1 MTDAREIDRIVG
13 AALDEDAPWG
23 DLTSET
29 LIPVDA
35 IATAELVAREGGVLS
50 GAAVFAA
57 AFRLVDPA
65 IAVQPIVADGEEFAA
80 GDVLA
85 RVSGPAR
92 GILRAERVGL
102 NLVQRMSGIATLT
115 ARYVAAV
122 AGTRA
127 RIVDT
132 RKTTPGLRSLERQ
145 AVRDGGGRNHR
156 RSLSDAVMAKDN
168 HLAVITAGGRDLADA
183 LREARERM
191 PHTAHLEVE
200 VDRLDQVEAVLAGG
214 ADTVMLDNFT
224 PDELRAGVELIAG
237 RAVVEASGGVS
248 LDTVA
253 AIAATGVDVI
263 SVGALTHSARS
274 LDLGLDVVVER
285 RLRGIRDLPRSR
297 GDDPGAPRGARGDVA
312 LPHRCVRQPVES
324 ARPRR
329 RGGARASRQRAPR
342 SPRSSD
348 AGPAT

>member
-1 MTDAREIDRIVG
+1 MTDLREIDRIVG

-29 LIPVDA
+29 LIPA
-35 IATAELVAREGGVLS
+35 TATATAELVAREPGVVS
-50 GAAVFAA
+50 GLEVFAA
-57 AFRLVDPA
+57 AFRLVDPRA
-65 IAVQPIVADGEEFAA
+65 EVQRRLADGDRFAA

-85 RVSGPAR
+85 RVQGPAR
-92 GILRAERVGL
+92 GILTAERVAL
-102 NLVQRMSGIATLT
+102 NLLQRMSGIATLT
-115 ARYVAAV
+115 ARYVDAV

-156 RSLSDAVMAKDN
+156 RSLSDAIMAKDN
-168 HLAVITAGGRDLADA
+168 HLAVLTAGGRDLATA

-200 VDRLDQVEAVLAGG
+200 VDRIDQRDAVLAGG
-214 ADTVMLDNFT
+214 ADTIMLDNFGL
-224 PDELRAGVELIAG
+224 DDLRAGVSQIAG

-248 LDTVA
+248 LETVG

-263 SVGALTHSARS
+263 SVGALTHSARA
-274 LDLGLDVVVER
+274 LDLGLDVVIE
-285 RLRGIRDLPRSR
+285 
-297 GDDPGAPRGARGDVA
+297 AP
-312 LPHRCVRQPVES
+312 S
-324 ARPRR
+324 A
-329 RGGARASRQRAPR
+329 GSG
-342 SPRSSD
+342 
-348 AGPAT
+348 T